1 MTAQRL
7 MDYKLV
13 RQCAPTLAA
22 RKVGSLFCMKKAPAE
37 HEPLCAILARWN
49 RELNPSGIFVRI
61 VAERCGRSFVYVY
74 RRNVL
79 SQLFNEAEIRQF
91 LGVYGYQHFDEE
103 TLIAKLTHRIAKCHC
118 FPHEIGLFLGYPLE
132 DVKGFI
138 ANGGQNCK
146 STGYWK
152 VYGNVAESEKKFECF
167 RKCFSVMS
175 SLFERGY
182 SLPMLAVASRKKHSI
197 RQPERNAA

>member
-22 RKVGSLFCMKKAPAE
+22 RKVGSLFCVENCTPM
-37 HEPLCAILARWN
+37 HEPLCALLTRWN
-49 RELNPSGIFVRI
+49 RDLNPSGVFVRV

-74 RRNVL
+74 RRNL
-79 SQLFNEAEIRQF
+79 LKCLCEACDVRRF
-91 LGVYGYQHFDEE
+91 LEQYDYKHFDEE
-103 TLIAKLTHRIAKCHC
+103 KLIANLTYRIGKCHC

-146 STGYWK
+146 SSGYWK
-152 VYGNVAESEKKFECF
+152 VYGDVETAEKRFECF
-167 RKCFSVMS
+167 RKCFTVMS
-175 SLFERGY
+175 NLFERGY
-182 SLPMLAVASRKKHSI
+182 SLPMLAGG
-197 RQPERNAA
+197 ENF

>member
-13 RQCAPTLAA
+13 RLCAPTLAA
-22 RKVGSLFCMKKAPAE
+22 RKVGSLFCMEKVPAE

-49 RELNPSGIFVRI
+49 RDLNPSGIFVRI

-74 RRNVL
+74 RRNL
-79 SQLFNEAEIRQF
+79 LNRLFETAEIRRF
-91 LGVYGYQHFDEE
+91 LEQYDYKHFDEE
-103 TLIAKLTHRIAKCHC
+103 RLLSNLTHRIGRCHC
-118 FPHEIGLFLGYPLE
+118 FPHEIGVFLGYPLE

-152 VYGNVAESEKKFECF
+152 VYGDVENSERIFECF
-167 RKCFSVMS
+167 RKCFAVMS

-182 SLPMLAVASRKKHSI
+182 SLPMLAVG
-197 RQPERNAA
+197 

>member
-22 RKVGSLFCMKKAPAE
+22 RKVGSLFCIDSLST
-37 HEPLCAILARWN
+37 HEPLCALVARWN
-49 RELNPSGIFVRI
+49 RDLNPSGIYVRV

-74 RRNVL
+74 RRNL
-79 SQLFNEAEIRQF
+79 LKCLCEACDVRRF
-91 LGVYGYQHFDEE
+91 LEQYDYKHFDEE
-103 TLIAKLTHRIAKCHC
+103 KLIANLTYRIGKCHC

-146 STGYWK
+146 SCGYWK
-152 VYGNVAESEKKFECF
+152 VYGDVETAEKRFECF
-167 RKCFSVMS
+167 RKCFTVMS
-175 SLFERGY
+175 NLFERGY
-182 SLPMLAVASRKKHSI
+182 SLPMLAVG
-197 RQPERNAA
+197 

>member
-22 RKVGSLFCMKKAPAE
+22 RKVGSLFCMEKAPAE

-49 RELNPSGIFVRI
+49 RELNPSGIFVRV

-74 RRNVL
+74 RRNL
-79 SQLFNEAEIRQF
+79 LKRLCEASDVRHF
-91 LGVYGYQHFDEE
+91 LEQYDYRHFDEDK
-103 TLIAKLTHRIAKCHC
+103 LIANLTYRIGKCHC

-146 STGYWK
+146 SCGYWK
-152 VYGNVAESEKKFECF
+152 VYGDVETAEKHFECF
-167 RKCFSVMS
+167 RKCFTVMS
-175 SLFERGY
+175 NLFERGY
-182 SLPMLAVASRKKHSI
+182 SLPMLAVG
-197 RQPERNAA
+197 